1 LFPGQLRFT
10 VQQPGAF
17 LRRNRRAKE
26 VFTMPDWHI
35 LYEAAVSET
44 NPSVFERLVFDTED
58 AIQYRLRELSK
69 NPDGPLELN
78 EISDAVGIILRLKT
92 ERLGWPDPTAP
103 SNTAARYAHTLL
115 FVCSECNLPISISRI
130 CNEKSLE
137 MIDSQSFHLE
147 CAYCHA
153 SSTVLAAT
161 AKAHW
166 VSEWT

>member
-1 LFPGQLRFT
+1 
-10 VQQPGAF
+10 
-17 LRRNRRAKE
+17 
-26 VFTMPDWHI
+26 MSDWRV
-35 LYEAAVSET
+35 LYEAAVDET
-44 NPSVFERLVFDTED
+44 NPAVFERLVSDTED

-78 EISDAVGIILRLKT
+78 EISDAVAHILTLKT

-115 FVCSECNLPISISRI
+115 FVCPECNLPVSASRI

-137 MIDSQSFHLE
+137 LIDAQCFHLQ
-147 CAYCHA
+147 CAYCSA
-153 SSTVLAAT
+153 FSAVVGAK

-166 VSEWT
+166 VTEWSAGQGT